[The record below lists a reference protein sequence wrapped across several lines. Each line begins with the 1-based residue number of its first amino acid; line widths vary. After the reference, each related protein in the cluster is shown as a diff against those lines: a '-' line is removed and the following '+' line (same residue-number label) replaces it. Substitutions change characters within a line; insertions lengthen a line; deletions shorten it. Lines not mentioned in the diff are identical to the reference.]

1 MFHAAKL
8 WSKWRG
14 FDPKVN
20 MNVEEKGMHANLPL
34 DIQALVSH
42 ALHRQIRL
50 SEFSEPVYIE
60 DAEAVDDLVSLVV
73 RTRDGRTEQ
82 VIVQAA
88 ELAVSLEQAMQES
101 AASALASP
109 QDFFLLI

>member
-20 MNVEEKGMHANLPL
+20 IKVEEKGMHANLPL

-60 DAEAVDDLVSLVV
+60 DAQAVDHLQSL
-73 RTRDGRTEQ
+73 
-82 VIVQAA
+82 
-88 ELAVSLEQAMQES
+88 
-101 AASALASP
+101 
-109 QDFFLLI
+109 QDFFVRQASGNRVRRDRLVKIY